1 MNQEIERKYLLN
13 AFPKREIDSGELKV
27 VSRRTIE
34 QTYLA
39 LTETEEIRVRKLFAE
54 GSKPVFTHTFKKGH
68 GLSRGEVEYEI
79 SAEIYHQLL
88 DDSGY
93 SPLIKTRTKVQD
105 PSGRLIEIDE
115 YHQFDLLTV
124 ETEFQSEEEALAFVA
139 PAWFGPEIGSELEYR
154 NKRLWSSVQRRPE
167 TGLGD

>member
-13 AFPKREIDSGELKV
+13 VFPHDEINRGELKV
-27 VSRRTIE
+27 TGRRTIE

-54 GSKPVFTHTFKKGH
+54 GTKPSFTHTFKKGH

-79 SAEIYHQLL
+79 SADIYHQLL
-88 DDSGY
+88 DGSGL

-105 PSGRLIEIDE
+105 PEGRTIEVDE
-115 YHQFDLLTV
+115 YHQFNLMTC
-124 ETEFQSEEEALAFVA
+124 EIEFQSEEEALSFTP
-139 PAWFGPEIGSELEYR
+139 PAWFGPEIGSEMEYR
-154 NKRLWSSVQRRPE
+154 NKQLWASVQRKPE